1 LYIDAAAHRDV
12 EAWRASTV
20 DPATDISATF
30 LLVKAAFSMEDACRL
45 QFSVLLTVAVR
56 LATLRQF
63 IAAWGTRDLGS
74 LPLAWL
80 RFQMDGGHVLF
91 RVTVSAF
98 KEALGRLGKTTVSG
112 MSDMVDGLWNKVLNA
127 LGLPL
132 ETWCPVVIDEAQVL
146 TSARARYSH
155 VTDRAVRVPE
165 QGFRPCACAAR
176 TALARTSLVL
186 L

>member
-1 LYIDAAAHRDV
+1 LYIDAAAHSDV
-12 EAWRASTV
+12 KAWRASTV

-30 LLVKAAFSMEDACRL
+30 LLVRAAFSLEDVCRL

-56 LATLRQF
+56 LATLLQF

-98 KEALGRLGKTTVSG
+98 KEALGRLGKTTVPG
-112 MSDMVDGLWNKVLNA
+112 MSDMVDGLWDEVRET

-132 ETWCPVVIDEAQVL
+132 ETLCPVVIDEAQVL

-155 VTDRAVRVPE
+155 VHV
-165 QGFRPCACAAR
+165 QGIH
-176 TALARTSLVL
+176 T
-186 L
+186 